1 MLDNQNK
8 TKSVQ
13 SSASV
18 SGKMLLLKNLPM
30 SMRYLHKGKCLPLM
44 LITLLIAKL
53 YSTAVQSA
61 RGSAVL
67 NGETKKCVR
76 NPNKSSLLTHLP
88 DYTYMDGRVTPFGVS
103 RYLDLILGKHNDH
116 SLFLFLFLR
125 PIKGS
130 GLFSSA
136 KLLSK

>member
-1 MLDNQNK
+1 M
-8 TKSVQ
+8 Q

-30 SMRYLHKGKCLPLM
+30 SMRYLHK
-44 LITLLIAKL
+44 
-53 YSTAVQSA
+53 AVQSA

-88 DYTYMDGRVTPFGVS
+88 DYTYMDGRVTPFGANQRKRIIQQREIAKQIVTLS
-103 RYLDLILGKHNDH
+103 KEMDFAVERHQRNMAEAEETKQKLLA
-116 SLFLFLFLR
+116 
-125 PIKGS
+125 
-130 GLFSSA
+130 A
-136 KLLSK
+136 KLKPKGHLLLQKK